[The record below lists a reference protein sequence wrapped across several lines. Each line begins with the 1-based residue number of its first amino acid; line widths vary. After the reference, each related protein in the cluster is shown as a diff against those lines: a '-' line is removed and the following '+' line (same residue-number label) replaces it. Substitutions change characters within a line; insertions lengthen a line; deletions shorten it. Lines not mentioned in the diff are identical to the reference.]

1 MALNNNI
8 SGEFNPVLST
18 GSSFAAKKPQ
28 KRAESVFYSSAASNS
43 ATKDKGDDAPEPPRS
58 DEDMCNDKPGYHWD
72 STTNTCVK
80 DKVVVAPE
88 DKVKKPGSEH
98 TTEDACL
105 KAGGRWVNG
114 ACQVYEKAPEY
125 TPQPATSQQAT
136 PESATSLLHKKQQAS
151 NPIAQGVADTFSKQV
166 KGLGEK
172 MYRLKEMDINR
183 AQEEEILRQLQNDAH
198 VGRSFSTSSLDAQ
211 SDIIR
216 EAAIRRMTAK
226 DETEAKQAELDMM
239 AAEQT
244 QAIMLLA
251 EQGQL
256 APGGVGAFTPGAISG
271 FIPPG
276 KNLGLGALP
285 AEAELPTTWPGKESD
300 AETKAKNDD
309 EEHTDSNGYKC
320 KYGETDNN
328 GYCPNNP
335 NFTHQPEGRDN
346 DSEIE
351 KDLPSNPSESGGG
364 LSD

>member
-8 SGEFNPVLST
+8 SGEFNPVLLT

-43 ATKDKGDDAPEPPRS
+43 AAKDKGDDAPEPPRS
-58 DEDMCNDKPGYHWD
+58 DEDMCNAKPGYHWD

-80 DKVVVAPE
+80 DKAPE

-105 KAGGRWVNG
+105 KAGGRWVDG
-114 ACQVYEKAPEY
+114 VCQMYEKAPEY
-125 TPQPATSQQAT
+125 TPQPATPQQKT

-151 NPIAQGVADTFSKQV
+151 NPIAQTVADTFTKQV

-172 MYRLKEMDINR
+172 MYRLQEMDINR
-183 AQEEEILRQLQNDAH
+183 AQEEETLRQLQNDAH
-198 VGRSFSTSSLDAQ
+198 VGRAYSTSNMDAQ

-226 DETEAKQAELDMM
+226 DASEAKQAELDMM

-244 QAIMLLA
+244 QAVMLLA

-285 AEAELPTTWPGKESD
+285 AEAELPTTYPGQQSD
-300 AETKAKNDD
+300 AEAKAKSDN
-309 EEHTDSNGYKC
+309 EEHTDGDGYRC
-320 KYGETDNN
+320 MYGETDPN

-335 NFTHQPEGRDN
+335 KYTHPPEGDRGGEPEV
-346 DSEIE
+346 EIGV
-351 KDLPSNPSESGGG
+351 PSNPSEGGGG
-364 LSD
+364 LS